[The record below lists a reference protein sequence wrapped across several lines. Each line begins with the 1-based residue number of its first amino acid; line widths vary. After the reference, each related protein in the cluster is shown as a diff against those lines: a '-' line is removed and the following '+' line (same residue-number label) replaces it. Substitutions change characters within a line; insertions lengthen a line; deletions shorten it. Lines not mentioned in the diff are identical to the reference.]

1 MVVVGGGFTGLAAAR
16 ALAQQGLRVTLLESS
31 ATLGG
36 LAAGFAIRGTRL
48 EKAYHYILAGDTD
61 LLALINDLGLNHALL
76 RCKGSVGLFDGTR
89 VLPFS
94 TALDVLRLANCS
106 LLDRV
111 RLGFALLRLQRTRHW
126 QPLAG
131 QTAKDW
137 LTRAC
142 GPRVMRLLWNPLLQG
157 KFDRHWERISM
168 AWLWAR
174 IHSRANSRRGG
185 QEWLGYLRGGFGV
198 LVQALATDLRQ
209 RGVTLRTHTKVTGL
223 EWGTHP
229 HLRLD
234 DGTTLAFDRLLFT
247 GPSPA
252 WARLLPPA
260 EALDAYREQLLSM
273 DYLGA
278 VCLVF
283 ASPQDLTSQHWLNI
297 QDPDAPFLVLV
308 NHTRL
313 VGCALYGGQHLY
325 YLGCYCPVDNPRF
338 QADDSALVQSW
349 LAYLPR
355 INPAFDPRAITEHH
369 VFRFTHAQHV
379 VTCDHQRTAPGLR
392 TPLPGLYLAN
402 FSQIFPEDRGTNFA
416 LREGRKAAT
425 LMIEDSLANP

>member
-1 MVVVGGGFTGLAAAR
+1 M
-16 ALAQQGLRVTLLESS
+16 
-31 ATLGG
+31 
-36 LAAGFAIRGTRL
+36 
-48 EKAYHYILAGDTD
+48 
-61 LLALINDLGLNHALL
+61 
-76 RCKGSVGLFDGTR
+76 
-89 VLPFS
+89 
-94 TALDVLRLANCS
+94 
-106 LLDRV
+106 
-111 RLGFALLRLQRTRHW
+111 
-126 QPLAG
+126 
-131 QTAKDW
+131 
-137 LTRAC
+137 
-142 GPRVMRLLWNPLLQG
+142 
-157 KFDRHWERISM
+157 
-168 AWLWAR
+168 
-174 IHSRANSRRGG
+174 
-185 QEWLGYLRGGFGV
+185 
-198 LVQALATDLRQ
+198 
-209 RGVTLRTHTKVTGL
+209 TGL

-349 LAYLPR
+349 LAYLPGS
-355 INPAFDPRAITEHH
+355 IPPLIPGPSPSTMCFALPTPSMWSPVTISALPPA
-369 VFRFTHAQHV
+369 
-379 VTCDHQRTAPGLR
+379 CAPPAGSVSGKLL
-392 TPLPGLYLAN
+392 PDLPGRSGHQLRPAGRAKGGH
-402 FSQIFPEDRGTNFA
+402 PHDRGQPCQPVTHPA
-416 LREGRKAAT
+416 GR
-425 LMIEDSLANP
+425 SGSGWV